1 MEINKLSQIK
11 SIEDFGNRG
20 IHEVE
25 TLLRKLRQDEYDQ
38 IGNMDYPKKPFLS
51 TTSPNYDQL
60 TSYQRD
66 FAEYERLKEKY
77 DDLTEKKMGIGNE
90 QYQLLEEYVKYKSGF
105 FTDVPA
111 QYKDKV
117 WRMAWELG
125 HSAGYGEVFIYLCD
139 LVDIFKK

>member
-1 MEINKLSQIK
+1 MEITKLSQIQ
-11 SIEDFGNRG
+11 SIEDFGDRG

-38 IGNMDYPKKPFLS
+38 IGN
-51 TTSPNYDQL
+51 PNYPSKPHLKSNTPSQDDIQK
-60 TSYQRD
+60 YQVEL
-66 FAEYERLKEKY
+66 AEYERLKEEY
-77 DDLTEKKMGIGNE
+77 DSISEKKRGIGNE
-90 QYQLLEEYVKYKSGF
+90 QYQLLEEYVKYKAGF

-139 LVDIFKK
+139 LVDIFR